1 MMTIG
6 HLVSSLSTLFTRDRL
21 SEGEDCYARSTD
33 EGWVHRMAA
42 LLRAHRRRAGL
53 TLEALAVRTGLTK
66 SYLSKVER
74 GIRTPSIAVALKIA
88 GALDADVSQL
98 FSGNP
103 DDTVVT
109 IERRSQRARVEGS
122 DGRAVYD
129 PVATRMVGKSMQ
141 PFVVH
146 PTVHPETD
154 YMEHP
159 GEEFIYVTAG
169 VVEVSLSDQVIRLE
183 EGDSLYFDA
192 NTPHRVRSVS
202 SDRAVLIVVVHDG
215 DVRKTIHDDGSS
227 SASHCVP
234 TTFTSE
240 T

>member
-1 MMTIG
+1 
-6 HLVSSLSTLFTRDRL
+6 
-21 SEGEDCYARSTD
+21 
-33 EGWVHRMAA
+33 MAA

-53 TLEALAVRTGLTK
+53 TLDALAERTGLTK

-74 GIRTPSIAVALKIA
+74 GLRTPSIAVALKIA

-98 FSGNP
+98 FSDNP

-109 IERRSQRARVEGS
+109 LERRSQRARVDGG

-129 PVATRMVGKSMQ
+129 PVATRMIGKSMQ
-141 PFVVH
+141 PFVIH
-146 PTVHPETD
+146 PTIYPETD

-169 VVEVSLSDQVIRLE
+169 AVEVTLADQLIQLE

-202 SDRAVLIVVVHDG
+202 PERAVVVVVVHDG
-215 DVRKTIHDDGSS
+215 DARNTAQDGSS
-227 SASHCVP
+227 GAAGQCGP
-234 TTFTSE
+234 TAFTSE
-240 T
+240 M

>member
-1 MMTIG
+1 
-6 HLVSSLSTLFTRDRL
+6 
-21 SEGEDCYARSTD
+21 
-33 EGWVHRMAA
+33 MAA

-53 TLEALAVRTGLTK
+53 TLESLAERTGLTK

-98 FSGNP
+98 FSESP

-109 IERRSQRARVEGS
+109 VERRSQRARIEGD

-146 PTVHPETD
+146 PTVNPDTD

-169 VVEVSLSDQVIRLE
+169 AVEVTLADQVIQLE

-202 SDRAVLIVVVHDG
+202 IDRAVLVVVVHDQ
-215 DVRKTIHDDGSS
+215 DVRNTARDGSS
-227 SASHCVP
+227 SAARHCVP
-234 TTFTSE
+234 ATPTSGM
-240 T
+240 